1 MMNRIKSEQKLQMK
15 ERNNSQEIFQK
26 GEQTNGLDL
35 NQSIARPF
43 LRWSPARKN
52 DVETELW

>member
-43 LRWSPARKN
+43 LR
-52 DVETELW
+52 